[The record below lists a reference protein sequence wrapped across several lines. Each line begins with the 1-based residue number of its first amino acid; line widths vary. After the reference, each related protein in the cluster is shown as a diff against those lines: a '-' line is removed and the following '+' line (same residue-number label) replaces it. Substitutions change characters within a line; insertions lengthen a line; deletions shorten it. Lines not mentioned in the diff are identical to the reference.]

1 MRYYIL
7 STPAG
12 DEVVR
17 LSGGAAA
24 YFENKS
30 GRWIPDPLLAAE
42 VLFGGDWRQLEADEL
57 PPGIPGSTTQRPAV
71 RKSRFLRRGRHAR
84 K

>member
-1 MRYYIL
+1 VRYYVL

-17 LSGGAAA
+17 LSGGTAS
-24 YFENKS
+24 YFETS
-30 GRWIPDPLLAAE
+30 TGRWVSDPLLAVE
-42 VLFGGDWRQLEADEL
+42 VRFGGDWRPVESHEL
-57 PPGIPGSTTQRPAV
+57 PPGMADHVDETPRV
-71 RKSRFLRRGRHAR
+71 RKSRTLRRGRHSR